1 MSLSTK
7 DIIVELDKVSKD
19 TDLQELFPSVKPL
32 QLEVGSGKGIY
43 IRSMAKKHKDINF
56 LGIEWAHKFY
66 RHFVDRAVREDL
78 TNVRVLRTDAAD
90 FLEKYVKSESVT
102 QFNIFFPDPWPKNR
116 QNKRRFFVESNIKN
130 VHRVLVPGGKLLF
143 TTDHLGYFEWTKAM
157 FFANSNITP
166 LFKKVKFPKLDSA
179 REGEIVGTNYERKYM
194 KEGREFYK
202 LAFEKI
208 G

>member
-1 MSLSTK
+1 MKITSEE
-7 DIIVELDKVSKD
+7 IIVELDKISIN
-19 TDLQELFPSVKPL
+19 TDLQELFPVRQPL

-43 IRSMAKKHKDINF
+43 LRSMGKLHPENNYF
-56 LGIEWAHKFY
+56 GIEWAQKFF
-66 RHFVDRAVREDL
+66 RHSADRASRENL
-78 TNVRVLRTDAAD
+78 TNIRVLRTDAAE
-90 FLEKYVKSESVT
+90 FLDKYLKSESVT

-116 QNKRRFFVESNIKN
+116 QNKRRFFVEKNIRN
-130 VHRVLVPGGKLLF
+130 VHRILVPGGKLLF

-166 LFKKVKFPKLDSA
+166 LFKKVRFPKLASA
-179 REGEIVGTNYERKYM
+179 REGEIVGTNYERKYL

-208 G
+208 